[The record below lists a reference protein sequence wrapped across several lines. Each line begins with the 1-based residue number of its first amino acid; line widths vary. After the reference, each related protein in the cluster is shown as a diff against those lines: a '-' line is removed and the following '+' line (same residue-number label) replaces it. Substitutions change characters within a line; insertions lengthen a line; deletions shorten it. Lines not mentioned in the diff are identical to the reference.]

1 MYFFIFYRRL
11 KCKYLSLT
19 GGKSKLVGDPNRKF
33 TKGDIIGCGLDL
45 TKLQISFSLNGEVVK
60 GLFKD
65 FNVDGLFFPVV
76 SMSADVR

>member
-1 MYFFIFYRRL
+1 MAPADR
-11 KCKYLSLT
+11 
-19 GGKSKLVGDPNRKF
+19 VF

-45 TKLQISFSLNGEVVK
+45 TKPQISFTLNGEVIK

-65 FNVDGLFFPVV
+65 FNLDGLFFPIV